1 MSYLKTSSTGPVELT
16 TAGRIS
22 GASDVVSRR
31 RALAVVKN
39 LLQLTKPSIM
49 LLVLI
54 TGAGALVLEG
64 SMMSKPFQFLVFM
77 IGLYLTGGAA
87 NALNQ
92 YFEREIDG
100 KMKRT
105 RHRRPLPTGK
115 ISAREALFFTL
126 AIGAGGVLILGLF
139 LNWLTAAL
147 SLATILF
154 YSLFYTLWL
163 KPHTAQNIVIG
174 GIAGAMA
181 PVGAWTAATGSLAV
195 YPWILFLIIFLWTPP
210 HFWALALCFKDDYRA
225 AGLPMLPLKAGDRE
239 TVRQILIYSLLLAAA
254 SSLPLFYGAGPL
266 YLGTAA
272 VVNFIFIYR
281 GLQAWRT
288 LRHKEYWTVFKF
300 SLIHLFALFVALI
313 ADKYI

>member
-1 MSYLKTSSTGPVELT
+1 
-16 TAGRIS
+16 
-22 GASDVVSRR
+22 
-31 RALAVVKN
+31 
-39 LLQLTKPSIM
+39 
-49 LLVLI
+49 
-54 TGAGALVLEG
+54 
-64 SMMSKPFQFLVFM
+64 
-77 IGLYLTGGAA
+77 
-87 NALNQ
+87 LNQ

-100 KMKRT
+100 KMRRT
-105 RHRRPLPTGK
+105 RHRRPLPTGRL
-115 ISAREALFFTL
+115 SAAEALFFTV
-126 AIGAGGVLILGLF
+126 AIGAGGVVILGLCF
-139 LNWLTAAL
+139 NWLTAVL

-254 SSLPLFYGAGPL
+254 SLLPLFYGAGLP
-266 YLGTAA
+266 YLGVA
-272 VVNFIFIYR
+272 VAVNSVFIYR
-281 GLQAWRT
+281 GLMARRSR
-288 LRHKEYWTVFKF
+288 RHKEYWSLFKF

>member
-1 MSYLKTSSTGPVELT
+1 MSYLKTSSSGHIELT
-16 TAGRIS
+16 AGNIAD
-22 GASDVVSRR
+22 GAVAVSRR
-31 RALAVVKN
+31 SLLAIIKN
-39 LLQLTKPSIM
+39 LFQLTKPSIM

-54 TGAGALVLEG
+54 TGAGALVIEG
-64 SMMSKPFQFLVFM
+64 SMMKKPLQFFLFM
-77 IGLYLTGGAA
+77 IGLYLTGGSA

-100 KMKRT
+100 KMRRT
-105 RHRRPLPTGK
+105 RHRRPLPTGR
-115 ISAREALFFTL
+115 ISAAEALFFTV
-126 AIGAGGVLILGLF
+126 AIGAGGVVILGLCF
-139 LNWLTAAL
+139 NWLTAVL
-147 SLATILF
+147 SLTTILF

-239 TVRQILIYSLLLAAA
+239 TVRQILMYSLFLAAA
-254 SSLPLFYGAGPL
+254 SLLPLFYGAGLP
-266 YLGTAA
+266 YLGVA
-272 VVNFIFIYR
+272 VAVNSVFIYR
-281 GLQAWRT
+281 GLQARRSR
-288 LRHKEYWTVFKF
+288 RHKEYWSLFKF
-300 SLIHLFALFVALI
+300 SLIQLFALFVALI